1 MTFRPRRRPP
11 DRIDWLDNE
20 EDDDEE
26 GESGCSAAAL
36 CQSGFPR
43 QFQWVRLQPRK
54 PEIPN
59 TEIRERTKGRNPSQC
74 GAPGVA
80 LLKVFS
86 FYF

>member
-11 DRIDWLDNE
+11 DQIDWLDNE
-20 EDDDEE
+20 GGDDEE
-26 GESGCSAAAL
+26 DES
-36 CQSGFPR
+36 
-43 QFQWVRLQPRK
+43 V
-54 PEIPN
+54 
-59 TEIRERTKGRNPSQC
+59 C